1 MGKILGRLLL
11 ILCCLGVFI
20 ASPQNPKKKKT
31 TSKTAAGKKG
41 SKKTPAKKKGTPTKN
56 KDKKTV
62 LTPYIN
68 PPKKIQHTQKP
79 KIQSNTT
86 QILDTLK
93 DEVPEFGPDGTPLKE
108 LGITNEDTSSID
120 DNLNEIEIMETEEQ
134 IRVDSEWVKV
144 AEEYEYMENWS
155 TNRVNPYNFDPHKME
170 KTPFL
175 LIDSANGRH
184 WSKPIKR
191 CYMTSDFGQRWGRWH
206 YGVDLGLTTG
216 DSVVSVFDGVV
227 RVVGWDG
234 RGYGNF
240 IVVRHYNG
248 LETVYGHMSK
258 TYAKI
263 GDPVKA
269 GDLIG
274 FGGSTG
280 RSTGPHLHI
289 EVRYAGQAIDPKFF
303 FDFSNCE
310 LIKKSCFISAENF
323 EYQKIVRRIY
333 YHKIRSGDNLGKI
346 ARKYRVSVK
355 QLCRLNKITSKT
367 KLRVGRRL
375 RIR

>member
-1 MGKILGRLLL
+1 VHRFIL
-11 ILCCLGVFI
+11 ILSCFIVFL
-20 ASPQNPKKKKT
+20 ALSQTPKKKPQTKKPATGQT
-31 TSKTAAGKKG
+31 TKKKPVAKKPQTKSG
-41 SKKTPAKKKGTPTKN
+41 SKNTDIKRVAAPKIVAPKKAQSTPTQKV
-56 KDKKTV
+56 KA
-62 LTPYIN
+62 
-68 PPKKIQHTQKP
+68 TQKVTND
-79 KIQSNTT
+79 SLAGET
-86 QILDTLK
+86 
-93 DEVPEFGPDGTPLKE
+93 PEFGVDGTPRNE
-108 LGITNEDTSSID
+108 LNVASEDTSTID
-120 DNLNEIEIMETEEQ
+120 DNLGETEIMETEEQ
-134 IRVDSEWVKV
+134 IKIDSEWVKI
-144 AEEYEYMENWS
+144 AEEYEYMEDWS

-170 KTPFL
+170 KTAFL
-175 LIDSANGRH
+175 IIDSANGRH

-206 YGVDLGLTTG
+206 YGLDLALTTG
-216 DSVVSVFDGVV
+216 DSVGSVFDGLV
-227 RVVGWDG
+227 RVVGWDP

-263 GDPVKA
+263 GDYVKA

-280 RSTGPHLHI
+280 RSTGPHLHF

-333 YHKIRSGDNLGKI
+333 YHKIRTGDNLGKI
-346 ARKYRVSVK
+346 ARKYGVSIK
-355 QLCRLNKITSKT
+355 QLCRLNRISTKT

-375 RIR
+375 RVR